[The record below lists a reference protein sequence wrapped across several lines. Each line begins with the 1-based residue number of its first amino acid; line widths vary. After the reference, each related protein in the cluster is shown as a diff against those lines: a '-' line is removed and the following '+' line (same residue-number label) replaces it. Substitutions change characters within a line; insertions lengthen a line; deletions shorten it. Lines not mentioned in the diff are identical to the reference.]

1 MSPVLGLTDTVV
13 PSLPRIG
20 KLRKGAKADGGIGKE
35 LEWFRFVGD
44 EAVTAAF
51 AGAYGKEPGFIA
63 PVFLPYR
70 TPEENF
76 DVWKEKWGASGLVH
90 RCNGQMTTIVRKG
103 NTYSRTPEKC
113 PYAGR
118 VYKSDAEKKADS
130 PCVLTGR
137 LSVILPGLWKV
148 GHVGYVT
155 VGTGSVNDV
164 VQILALLKTIY
175 ETRQDLRGIAFQLR
189 RVQSKISAPKP
200 NSDERM
206 RVNKWLVQLEV
217 APDWARLQLQMA
229 ERAAKMIEAPRVIE
243 ATGEIVEDVTDGE
256 WLETGDDTAPDFGEE
271 EVTDGAPMAAE
282 DKLPPAQG
290 GPGWPAVPAMKAKF
304 EAVCA
309 KNGVVVNKERNDLK
323 AIFGPAK
330 IGTYAL
336 STVIQTIEDWAASQA
351 N

>member
-1 MSPVLGLTDTVV
+1 MSPVVGLTDTIV

-20 KLRKGAKADGGIGKE
+20 QLRKGAKAEGGIGRE
-35 LEWFRFVGD
+35 IEWFRFVGD
-44 EAVTAAF
+44 EATTAAF
-51 AGAYGKEPGFIA
+51 NEAYEAQPRFLA

-70 TPEENF
+70 TPDENF
-76 DVWKEKWGASGLVH
+76 AVWKEAWGKSGLMH
-90 RCNGQMTTIVRKG
+90 RCDGQMTTIIRKG

-113 PYAGR
+113 PGDCDL
-118 VYKSDAEKKADS
+118 V
-130 PCVLTGR
+130 GR
-137 LSVILPGLWKV
+137 LTVILPGLWKA

-155 VGTGSVNDV
+155 VNTGAVNDV
-164 VQILALLKTIY
+164 LQIMALLKTIY
-175 ETRQDLRGIAFQLR
+175 ESRQDLRGIAFQLR
-189 RVQSKISAPKP
+189 RVQREVSAPKP
-200 NSDERM
+200 NSTERM
-206 RVNKWLVQLEV
+206 RVKKWLVQLEV

-229 ERAAKMIEAPRVIE
+229 ERAAKMIEAPAPRVVE

-271 EVTDGAPMAAE
+271 EATDGASMAAE

-290 GPGWPAVPAMKAKF
+290 GPGWPAVPAQKAKF